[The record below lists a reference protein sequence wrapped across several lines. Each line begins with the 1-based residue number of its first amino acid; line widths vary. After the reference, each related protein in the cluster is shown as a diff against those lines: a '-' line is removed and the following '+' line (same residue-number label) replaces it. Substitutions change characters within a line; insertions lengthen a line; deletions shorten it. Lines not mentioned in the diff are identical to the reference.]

1 MLWQD
6 KAIKY
11 MNKLGIDSLKE
22 EQFEV
27 INELFKSKLKEN
39 IKYLFIEND
48 PKYGNYHHIVNF
60 LALHDFSEVKKF
72 GARVHSDMYFQK
84 NIVQKM

>member
-27 INELFKSKLKEN
+27 INELLLGNDVIGLLPTGYGKSLCYILPPLVKRKVIFVISPLIALMDEQCNKL
-39 IKYLFIEND
+39 
-48 PKYGNYHHIVNF
+48 
-60 LALHDFSEVKKF
+60 
-72 GARVHSDMYFQK
+72 R
-84 NIVQKM
+84 